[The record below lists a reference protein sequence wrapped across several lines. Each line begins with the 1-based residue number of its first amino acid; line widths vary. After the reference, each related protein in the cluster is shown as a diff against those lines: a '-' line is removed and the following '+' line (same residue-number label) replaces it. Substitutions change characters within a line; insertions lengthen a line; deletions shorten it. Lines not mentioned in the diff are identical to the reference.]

1 MKKYSALFLVVAIII
16 TLGATPFGVAQS
28 TSTLAP
34 AETDASF
41 EQLPELKA
49 SEILKPEFLK
59 GPHHSVRDSVPTVSG
74 ENQFVIDSD
83 FGQFEAEGNEML
95 VIRVKEV
102 YAIANLKEVSRT
114 DQFKDSLANAA
125 KGTFNA
131 AKKIVTDPGTTLSNV
146 PKGVMKFM
154 GRAGQSVKN
163 IGKKKEDDGM
173 GANNVEK
180 MTGQSNAK
188 RRIAVSM
195 GIDPYSTNAVL
206 QKQLDEI
213 AWASW
218 AGGFIFSA
226 GTMPIGGGV
235 GIALTATSVSDSLD
249 KVVNEKP
256 PADLR
261 QMNRA
266 GLRSMGVGE
275 RDTEAFLSNPAFSPT
290 RQTAFVLNLKSL
302 DGVANRAAF
311 VHAAAAESDNESD
324 ALFCVLTSALMSKVH
339 TGGHPIAR
347 IAMIGSFPACVA
359 KDGQV
364 ILALQWDYAAW
375 TPAAAT
381 ITTEIEELAKEVGN
395 KGVLIALSGQASPRL
410 KQELSN
416 RGFTVHDRISPGPL
430 Q

>member
-1 MKKYSALFLVVAIII
+1 
-16 TLGATPFGVAQS
+16 
-28 TSTLAP
+28 
-34 AETDASF
+34 
-41 EQLPELKA
+41 
-49 SEILKPEFLK
+49 
-59 GPHHSVRDSVPTVSG
+59 
-74 ENQFVIDSD
+74 
-83 FGQFEAEGNEML
+83 
-95 VIRVKEV
+95 
-102 YAIANLKEVSRT
+102 
-114 DQFKDSLANAA
+114 
-125 KGTFNA
+125 
-131 AKKIVTDPGTTLSNV
+131 
-146 PKGVMKFM
+146 
-154 GRAGQSVKN
+154 
-163 IGKKKEDDGM
+163 
-173 GANNVEK
+173 
-180 MTGQSNAK
+180 
-188 RRIAVSM
+188 M
-195 GIDPYSTNAVL
+195 GIDPYSTNTVL

-261 QMNRA
+261 QMNRT

-311 VHAAAAESDNESD
+311 VRAAAEKSDNESD

-339 TGGHPIAR
+339 TTGTPIAR
-347 IAMIGSFPACVA
+347 IAMIGDFPACVA

-375 TPAAAT
+375 TPAAAS
-381 ITTEIEELAKEVGN
+381 ITTEIQELAKEAGN

-416 RGFTVHDRISPGPL
+416 RGFTVRDRISPGPL